1 MATKT
6 FEISRDSTIS
16 VEGNIFTLTIPVIPD
31 GVHIYANDV
40 EIKANQPFEITS
52 NISVSI
58 DVPSFVPPTLTVNY
72 QNEQSAIYDSE
83 AITDGQV
90 IKVTEGAHTMTFVGA
105 TEIPQIQFSANGLTG
120 FTVNSVSHNTSELP
134 YTFTPTPGQ
143 MNIITASGEATEAPE
158 IVING
163 TNIDTVN
170 VNNQEVT
177 LPYKVQTYD
186 DLNIAVSG
194 KQYSID
200 IDSTGGASISR
211 NDTNLSDGTA
221 PYHESFTLS
230 DDMRISI
237 DGTHVLN
244 IDGDD
249 IKQINVNGV
258 VFNEGQLPATL
269 RTNKMTADVDII
281 GYPPSEVHVTGV
293 DIISASIDSKPI
305 PINDGNVEYEFATRE
320 ENHFITMTGKQ
331 AKEINVTFNDTG
343 STTIQVDGVEQEN
356 GTISTSKD
364 IYVQANSKPIPVHIE
379 SQANATVEVNGR
391 KYTENDFTVEIY
403 APTEIDVET
412 SFCTLTIDYG
422 DNSVTLD
429 VPQSIIYLTAPHR
442 DGWIFDGWSSDNI
455 GIGNPKQVR
464 TTLDLRNK
472 RNANLVCHYQRCITW
487 NKPNSW
493 N

>member
-16 VEGNIFTLTIPVIPD
+16 VEGNIFTLTVPVIPN

-40 EIKANQPFEITS
+40 EIKANQPLEITS

-83 AITDGQV
+83 PITDGQV
-90 IKVTEGAHTMTFVGA
+90 INVTEGAHTMTFVGA

-120 FTVNSVSHNTSELP
+120 FTVNSVSHNISELP

-211 NDTNLSDGTA
+211 DDINLSDGTT

-230 DDMRISI
+230 DDMRITI
-237 DGTHVLN
+237 DGTHILN

-269 RTNKMTADVDII
+269 RTNKMTANVDII

-293 DIISASIDSKPI
+293 DIISASIDNTSI
-305 PINDGNVEYEFATRE
+305 PVNDGNVDYEFATRE
-320 ENHFITMTGKQ
+320 KNHFITMTGKQ
-331 AKEINVTFNDTG
+331 AREINVTFNDTG
-343 STTIQVDGVEQEN
+343 STTIQVDGIEQEN

-464 TTLDLRNK
+464 TTLDLRSK
-472 RNANLVCHYQRCITW
+472 RNANLVCHYQRCVTW
-487 NKPNSW
+487 NKPNCW

>member
-221 PYHESFTLS
+221 PYHESFMLS

-412 SFCTLTIDYG
+412 SFCTLTLDYG
-422 DNSVTLD
+422 DNSITID
-429 VPQSIIYLTAPHR
+429 VPQSVIYLAAPHR
-442 DGWIFDGWSSDNI
+442 DGWIFDGWSSDNV

-464 TTLDLRNK
+464 TSLDLRGK
-472 RNANLVCHYQRCITW
+472 RNVNLVCHYQRCVTW
-487 NKPNSW
+487 NKPNCW